1 MDEAPKIKSI
11 VWIGSSRKDLKS
23 FPAEVKDVM
32 GYALYQ
38 AQVGRKAPSAK
49 PLAGF
54 GGAGVLEIVEDH
66 QTDTYRAVYAVKFS
80 EFVYVLHAFQKKSKK
95 GIATPK
101 PDIDLIRRRLK
112 IAEEDYKMRQTGR
125 GRDR

>member
-1 MDEAPKIKSI
+1 VNEPPKIKNL
-11 VWIGSSRKDLKS
+11 VWIGSSRRDLKS

-38 AQVGRKAPSAK
+38 AQVGRKALSAK

-66 QTDTYRAVYAVKFS
+66 QTDTYRAVYTVKFS

-101 PDIDLIRRRLK
+101 PDIDLIKRRIRV
-112 IAEEDYKMRQTGR
+112 AEEDYKMRQAAR
-125 GRDR
+125 GRKK